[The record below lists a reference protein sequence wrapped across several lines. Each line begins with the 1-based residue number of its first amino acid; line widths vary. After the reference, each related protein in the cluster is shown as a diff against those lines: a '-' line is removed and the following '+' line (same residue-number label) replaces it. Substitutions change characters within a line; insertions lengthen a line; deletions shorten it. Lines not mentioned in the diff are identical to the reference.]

1 MVVVSFLAVPS
12 TVSGARLHPDD
23 NQQET
28 PGILVTPTAGLVT
41 SEAGGTATFAVV
53 LTTQP
58 AADVSIALSSSD
70 ESEGTVDQAT
80 LTFSTTNW
88 DQPQTVTVTG
98 VDDAVDDGDIAYAVT
113 LTPSSEDPIYNA
125 LNPQQVN
132 LTNLDDD
139 TAGISLAPSG
149 NQTTEAGE
157 SVTINVQLTSQ
168 PLSDVIIT
176 ASSSNPDEGA
186 VSPASLTFSPSNWSA
201 FQHFTVAGQN
211 DAVDDGDIAYT
222 VTLTPSSS
230 DPIYDALG
238 SQQVSLTNLDD
249 DTAGVTV
256 TPTSDLTTS
265 ESGGTAR
272 FTIRLNSQPTANVVF
287 NLYSDNPGEGT
298 ISTSTLTFTVE
309 NWMTPQTVT
318 ITGQDDTPP
327 VVDGSVTYHI
337 VIPAPETTDS
347 LYAAINPPDVTV
359 VNTDNDAPGITV
371 NPTSGLFTTE
381 KGGKVTFTIALNTA
395 PYAPVTL
402 GIASSNINEGGLDK
416 GYVVFNDTNWSAPQ
430 TVTITGVNDLVDDG
444 DMAYFIT
451 ITVLP
456 GSDARYLNLADIRID
471 IINLDDD
478 GPAVTVGDARVTE
491 PESGTILMDF
501 PVNLAAESPDEI
513 VMIYSTED
521 VTATAGDDYLPVTND
536 QLTIPPQTISSHI
549 SITIN
554 SDHVYEG
561 SETFKLKLAVEDT
574 DKATLAT
581 TQAIGTIDEP
591 LPVLQFDAASYSVS
605 EKDEFVEVSV
615 TLSEPLKTGL
625 TPVSVAY
632 TTLDGTAK
640 AGEDFTAVS
649 GTLTFNAGDTHK
661 TLRVAIIQDSVNDPG
676 ETFQIKLD
684 SLTGPAQMTPNP
696 LFTTVTILEGRR
708 WLYLPITLNR
718 PMPDL
723 IGNITIEPVKQSYSI
738 SDQVLIK
745 ATITN
750 QGSMPAG
757 DFYVDVYFNP
767 QEPPTGPNFDQNFWC
782 VKASRYCYWI
792 SWEVPQLAA
801 GESITLTSED
811 NYIFDK
817 WWPGNFEDSG
827 EYHLYLV
834 VDSWSKTAT
843 YGQVNESNEANNISS
858 LTTTVK

>member
-1 MVVVSFLAVPS
+1 MRMMAPRRRSTQFAHQLMTVMVVVSFLAVPS

-41 SEAGGTATFAVV
+41 SEAGGTATFTVV

-58 AADVSIALSSSD
+58 AADVTIALSSSD

-113 LTPSSEDPIYNA
+113 LTPSSDDPNYSA
-125 LNPQQVN
+125 LGSQQVS

-139 TAGISLAPSG
+139 TAGISLTPSG

-168 PLSDVIIT
+168 PLSDVIIA

-201 FQHFTVAGQN
+201 VQHFTVTGRN

-256 TPTSDLTTS
+256 TPTSDQL
-265 ESGGTAR
+265 
-272 FTIRLNSQPTANVVF
+272 
-287 NLYSDNPGEGT
+287 D
-298 ISTSTLTFTVE
+298 
-309 NWMTPQTVT
+309 
-318 ITGQDDTPP
+318 
-327 VVDGSVTYHI
+327 
-337 VIPAPETTDS
+337 
-347 LYAAINPPDVTV
+347 
-359 VNTDNDAPGITV
+359 
-371 NPTSGLFTTE
+371 GLFTTE
-381 KGGKVTFTIALNTA
+381 KGGKTTFTIALNTA

-767 QEPPTGPNFDQNFWC
+767 
-782 VKASRYCYWI
+782 S
-792 SWEVPQLAA
+792 
-801 GESITLTSED
+801 
-811 NYIFDK
+811 
-817 WWPGNFEDSG
+817 
-827 EYHLYLV
+827 H
-834 VDSWSKTAT
+834 
-843 YGQVNESNEANNISS
+843 
-858 LTTTVK
+858 